1 MGWFEKQ
8 VEQRKKLDAQTF
20 EDSFKS
26 LAGIRVKNQKKLSD
40 DEIRENF
47 AITQILG
54 YFNHQMM
61 DIPTGVTKF
70 KDKLNYVL
78 GHFGIE
84 YHKVELTDAY
94 VNEHSSPLLIY
105 TLIGDIPIILFPTK
119 NNQYFYIHYGTGKKV
134 YIDAAMIHGL
144 EIDAISFYRP
154 LPNKGMSIKEYAKY
168 IGKSIRPLDLI
179 LLVLFS
185 AAAAGVGL
193 LVPWLTRKL
202 TGDVVM
208 NQSMQM
214 FIMVSIYVVA
224 AATGLLLIKGIQ
236 GFVNGRIML
245 KIQKSVQEATMMKVL
260 HLPASFFK
268 KYNTGELSTRF
279 ASVNSLAN
287 MLISGVFMTLVS
299 VVMSLAYL
307 FQLIGFA
314 PALVPVVV
322 VILIVTSGF
331 SIMVSLIQKK
341 YTSKSLQLSSKE
353 AGITYE
359 MINGIQKIRLSGSEK
374 RVFAKWANAY
384 SESAKVRY
392 HPPLILRISTGI
404 SLLITL
410 LGNIAIYFVAAKNNL
425 DVGSYMAFVSGYGVL
440 SAAFASLTSMV
451 GVITSVK
458 PTYDMARPIL
468 EAEVE
473 TSQNKLVLE
482 SIKGNIKLENVSFK
496 YVEDGPLILN
506 DMSLEVKEG
515 EYVAIVGQTG
525 CGKSTLIRILLGF
538 EEPMSGRVLVD
549 GHDVKEVDPSSL
561 RRKIGTVMQNGTLF
575 HADIYSNI
583 IISNPS
589 LTEEDAWIAAEIANI
604 ADDIRAMPM
613 GLKTVI
619 SEGQGG
625 ISGGQKQRIMI
636 ARAIVHHPKI
646 LIFDEA
652 TSALDNKTQ
661 KSITESIDKLECTR
675 IVIAHR
681 LSTIKSA
688 DRIIMLEGGRIIEQ
702 GTYKDLIAKKGKF
715 AELVDRQRLDQNEE
729 N

>member
-8 VEQRKKLDAQTF
+8 VEQRKKLDAKSF

-26 LAGIRVKNQKKLSD
+26 LAGIHVKNQDKLSD
-40 DEIRENF
+40 SEIRENF
-47 AITQILG
+47 AISQILN
-54 YFNHQMM
+54 YFHHQMM
-61 DIPTGVTKF
+61 DIPTGVDEF

-84 YHKVELTDAY
+84 YHKVMLTDEY

-105 TLIGDIPIILFPTK
+105 TLVEEIPIILFPTK
-119 NNQYFYIHYGTGKKV
+119 NNQYYYIHYGTGKKV
-134 YIDAAMIHGL
+134 YIDAALIHGL
-144 EIDAISFYRP
+144 ELDAISFYRP
-154 LPNKGMSIKEYAKY
+154 LPSKGISIKEYAKY
-168 IGKSIRPLDLI
+168 IGKSIRPLDI
-179 LLVLFS
+179 VLLVVF
-185 AAAAGVGL
+185 AAAASGVGL
-193 LVPWLTRKL
+193 LIPWLTRML

-208 NQSMQM
+208 SKSVQM
-214 FIMVSIYVVA
+214 FVSVSIYVVA
-224 AATGLLLIKGIQ
+224 AGTGLLLVKALQ
-236 GFVNGRIML
+236 SYFNTRVMM

-260 HLPASFFK
+260 NLPAPFFK
-268 KYNTGELSTRF
+268 KYNTGELAARF
-279 ASVNSLAN
+279 GSVNSLASMILN
-287 MLISGVFMTLVS
+287 GVFMTLIS
-299 VVMSLAYL
+299 TVMSLAYL
-307 FQLIGFA
+307 FQLVGFA
-314 PALVPVVV
+314 PVLIPVVV
-322 VILIVTSGF
+322 IILLATSGF
-331 SIMVSLIQKK
+331 SVFVALVQKK
-341 YTSKSLQLSSKE
+341 YTKKSLELASKE
-353 AGITYE
+353 SRMTYE
-359 MINGIQKIRLSGSEK
+359 MINGIQKIHLSGSEK

-384 SESAKVRY
+384 AKSAQVRY
-392 HPPLILRISTGI
+392 HPPIILRISVAI

-410 LGNIAIYFVAAKNNL
+410 LGNVAIYFVAAKNNI
-425 DVGSYMAFVSGYGVL
+425 DAGSYMAFVSGYGTL
-440 SAAFASLTSMV
+440 SAAFSALTSMV
-451 GVITSVK
+451 GVITSLK

-473 TSQNKLVLE
+473 ISQDKLVLE
-482 SIKGNIKLENVSFK
+482 KIKGNIKFENVCFK
-496 YVEDGPLILN
+496 YIENGPLILN
-506 DMSLEVKEG
+506 DLSLEVHEG

-525 CGKSTLIRILLGF
+525 CGKSTLIRVLLGF
-538 EEPMSGRVLVD
+538 EEPLSGRVLVD

-575 HADIYSNI
+575 HADIFSNI

-589 LTEEDAWIAAEIANI
+589 LSEEDAWVAAEIANI
-604 ADDIRAMPM
+604 ADDIREMPM
-613 GLKTVI
+613 GMKTVI

-661 KSITESIDKLECTR
+661 KSITESINKLECTR

-688 DRIIMLEGGRIIEQ
+688 DRIIMLEGGKIIEE
-702 GTYKDLIAKKGKF
+702 GNYESLIAKKGKF
-715 AELVDRQRLDQNEE
+715 AELVDRQRLDQEE